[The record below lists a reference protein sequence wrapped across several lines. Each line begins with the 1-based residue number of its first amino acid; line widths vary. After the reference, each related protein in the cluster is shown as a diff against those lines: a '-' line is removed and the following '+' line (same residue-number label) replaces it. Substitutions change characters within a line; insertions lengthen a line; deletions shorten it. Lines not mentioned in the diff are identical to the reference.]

1 MRVLSAAAL
10 LLILSTAT
18 ANAQT
23 PESRGS
29 AGGLL
34 GVGQTWDDEGSIG
47 TGPVIGGRVEWRV
60 FGTTAVELSLD
71 VLSHDREGQF
81 FEANGRTLFTGV
93 SLVHRFG
100 ESVARPYVLGG
111 FHLATHSGTT
121 RFDDLQTERDS
132 TDPGYHFGG
141 GLTIRVSDRVE
152 VGPEARFYM
161 IQPAN
166 DSDPATAYWIGG
178 RVGFRF

>member
-10 LLILSTAT
+10 LLILSAAT
-18 ANAQT
+18 TNAQT
-23 PESRGS
+23 SEPRGS

-34 GVGQTWDDEGSIG
+34 GLGQTWDDEGSIG
-47 TGPVIGGRVEWRV
+47 TGPVVGGRVEWRL
-60 FGTTAVELSLD
+60 FGTTAVELSVD

-81 FEANGRTLFTGV
+81 FEANGRTLFTGA

-100 ESVARPYVLGG
+100 ESVAQPYLLGG
-111 FHLATHSGTT
+111 VHLATHSGTT
-121 RFDDLQTERDS
+121 RFDDRRTERDS
-132 TDPGYHFGG
+132 TDLGYHFGG
-141 GLTIRVSDRVE
+141 GLAIRVSDRVE
-152 VGPEARFYM
+152 AGPEARFYM
-161 IQPAN
+161 IQPGN